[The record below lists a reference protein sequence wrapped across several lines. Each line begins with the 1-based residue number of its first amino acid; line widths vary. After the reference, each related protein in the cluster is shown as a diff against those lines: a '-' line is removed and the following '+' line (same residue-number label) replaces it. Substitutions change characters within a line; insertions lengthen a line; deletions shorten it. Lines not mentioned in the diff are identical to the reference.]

1 MQGVVVQVLRAAD
14 VQGGKGRRIADV
26 DHHCA
31 LFAQGLGLFRGD
43 TFEFAHGGLLW
54 LG

>member
-1 MQGVVVQVLRAAD
+1 MFRAAD
-14 VQGGKGRRIADV
+14 VQRGEGGRITDI

-31 LFAQGLGLFRGD
+31 LFTQGLGLFRGD

>member
-1 MQGVVVQVLRAAD
+1 
-14 VQGGKGRRIADV
+14 
-26 DHHCA
+26 
-31 LFAQGLGLFRGD
+31 LFAQGMGLFRGD

>member
-1 MQGVVVQVLRAAD
+1 MVVQMPGASD
-14 VQGGKGRRIADV
+14 VQRGKSCWIADI
-26 DHHCA
+26 DHHRA
-31 LFAQGLGLFRGD
+31 LFAQGLGLFWGD

>member
-1 MQGVVVQVLRAAD
+1 VQRSE
-14 VQGGKGRRIADV
+14 GRRVADV
-26 DHHCA
+26 DDHGA
-31 LFAQGLGLFRGD
+31 LFTQGLGLFWGD